1 MTARRERCRPSYQ
14 VVVQG
19 ELKPALLAFCAG
31 PLADHQTSGAFRMRV
46 REDQG
51 IADLVAMLQAAGLL
65 ILSIRQVTPA
75 ELAIPATMSATV
87 PG

>member
-1 MTARRERCRPSYQ
+1 MTATRERCRPSYQ

-19 ELKPALLAFCAG
+19 ELRPAVLAFCAG
-31 PLADHQTSGAFRMRV
+31 PRADHQTSGTFRIRI

-51 IADLVAMLQAAGLL
+51 IADLVAMLQAAGLM
-65 ILSIRQVTPA
+65 ILSIRQVNPA
-75 ELAIPATMSATV
+75 EVAV

>member
-1 MTARRERCRPSYQ
+1 MTATRERCRPSYQ

-19 ELKPALLAFCAG
+19 ELRPAVLAFCAG
-31 PLADHQTSGAFRMRV
+31 PRADHKTSGAFRIRV

-51 IADLVAMLQAAGLL
+51 IADLAAMLQAAGLT

-75 ELAIPATMSATV
+75 EVAVPATL